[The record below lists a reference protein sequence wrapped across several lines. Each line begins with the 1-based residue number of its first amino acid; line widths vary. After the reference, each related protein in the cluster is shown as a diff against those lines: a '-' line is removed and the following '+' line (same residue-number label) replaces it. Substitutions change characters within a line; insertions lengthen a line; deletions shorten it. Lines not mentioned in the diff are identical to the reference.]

1 MENQPSLDR
10 TISPFLR
17 LLAGIARADVD
28 FAVVGGVAVC
38 LNDHVRFTADADI
51 LVSPRL
57 ENITRLLAVLT
68 QWGEGW
74 ARELKPE
81 EFIAQ
86 EGSICVSEE
95 FDLDIFTQM
104 RGRSLDDFRPRLRHF
119 ETQDVRIP
127 FLAPEDLIALKEG
140 SWREKDQWDVREL
153 RQILQRAGPPR

>member
-1 MENQPSLDR
+1 MENPPLLDR

-17 LLAGIARADVD
+17 LLVAIARAEVD

-38 LNDHVRFTADADI
+38 LNDHVRYTADADI
-51 LVSPRL
+51 LVNPNQD
-57 ENITRLLAVLT
+57 NIKRLLAVLS

-81 EFIAQ
+81 EFTAQ
-86 EGSICVSEE
+86 EGSICVAEE

-104 RGRSLDDFRPRLRHF
+104 RGQKLDDFRPRLRHF
-119 ETQDVRIP
+119 DAQGVQIP

-140 SWREKDQWDVREL
+140 SWREKDQWDVAEL
-153 RQILQRAGPPR
+153 RRILAQRQPPQ